1 MEMNNDKE
9 NIQIS
14 NDAIITIVT
23 TAAKEVEGV
32 VGIHQQLEPNIKSMF
47 SKKKVMSGVETSF
60 NEDNSKINIDC
71 AITVEYGYELT
82 PVGIKVQEKIK
93 EAVENMTSFE
103 VNKVNVKVA
112 NVKEV
117 TKEK

>member
-1 MEMNNDKE
+1 MDNENK

-14 NDAIITIVT
+14 NDALVTIVT

-32 VGIHQQLEPNIKSMF
+32 VGIHQQLETNLKTMF
-47 SKKKVMSGVETSF
+47 NKKKVMSGVELTLSDDA
-60 NEDNSKINIDC
+60 EKINIDC

-93 EAVENMTSFE
+93 EAVENMTSYE
-103 VNKVNVKVA
+103 VAKVNVKVA